1 MESHTTILGWWLK
14 WTHRMQRRRW
24 GQDAHQGKTNKR
36 TLLVLKERN
45 ARALILRQSYFL
57 SLKIAWNNASYR
69 KPVFRNKQGP
79 CSHKFGK
86 YWMPSVLAEY
96 VYRAYIL
103 AYKVS
108 EMDDSSVKCLTHIFS
123 PKSFEQRTPQSTMI
137 LFYFIFY
144 F

>member
-1 MESHTTILGWWLK
+1 
-14 WTHRMQRRRW
+14 
-24 GQDAHQGKTNKR
+24 
-36 TLLVLKERN
+36 
-45 ARALILRQSYFL
+45 
-57 SLKIAWNNASYR
+57 
-69 KPVFRNKQGP
+69 
-79 CSHKFGK
+79 
-86 YWMPSVLAEY
+86 MPSVLAEY